1 MPMPECALA
10 RLDPLQLAWAAGFF
24 DGEGTTMTAA
34 RRDRP
39 GYHRLEMSLPQCGH
53 TGLPEVLLR
62 FQAALLGMGNI
73 TGPDDSDM
81 YFWRASGFSDAQAT
95 VALLWP
101 QLGPVK
107 RAQAAVAMRAVQR
120 QYDTGAYTSRGPRR
134 PRLAH
139 AEHFGSALPTLSEI
153 ELDLAWAAGF
163 LDGEGHFGLPRAVR
177 RKNAPDWRRIRVS
190 ATQNGLPG
198 QPPEVLHK
206 LVRIFG
212 GKIERHGEP
221 DDFRWLMEGIRSV
234 DGVFLRVR
242 PWLGTVKQEQAR
254 SAIDRFLGQTR
265 LHGNSSHC
273 ARGHEYSGWYV
284 MASGR
289 RKARCNACARLLQRM
304 KRAAKGIKPRQF
316 KNIARRYTS

>member
-1 MPMPECALA
+1 MATTACALA
-10 RLDPLQLAWAAGFF
+10 RVDPLLLAWAAGLF
-24 DGEGTTMTAA
+24 DGEGTTMSAA

-39 GYHRLEMSLPQCGH
+39 GYRRLEMSLPQCGH

-62 FQAALLGMGNI
+62 FQAALLGVGNI
-73 TGPDDSDM
+73 TGPDESDM
-81 YFWRASGFSDAQAT
+81 YFWRASGFSEAQAA

-120 QYDTGAYTSRGPRR
+120 QYDIGAYPARGPRR
-134 PRLAH
+134 RRPAH
-139 AEHFGSALPTLSEI
+139 FEHCGSLLSTPSDVD
-153 ELDLAWAAGF
+153 LDLAWAAGF

-177 RKNAPDWRRIRVS
+177 RKNAADWHRIRVS

-198 QPPEVLHK
+198 EPPHVLHR

-221 DDFRWLMEGIRSV
+221 DDFRWLMEGIGNV
-234 DGVFLRVR
+234 EDVFARVR

-254 SAIDRFLGQTR
+254 VAIDRFLSQER
-265 LHGNSSHC
+265 LHGSASHC
-273 ARGHEYSGWYV
+273 VRGHAYSGWSV
-284 MASGR
+284 TASGR

-304 KRAAKGIKPRQF
+304 KRAAQGIRPRQF
-316 KNIARRYTS
+316 KNVARRYTI